1 MTQIVDTVNGT
12 ITRTYDGLDRLTSE
26 TTPKGSVSYTY
37 DNANRRS
44 TMTVAGQSA
53 VSYTYDNANRL
64 TQISQ
69 GTATM
74 TIGYDNANRRTSLTF
89 PKRVAAAYGYD
100 AASRVT
106 SITYT
111 ERSNTIG
118 TLTYTYD
125 PNGRRASMG
134 GSLAKVNL
142 PAAVTSAIYNA
153 DNQLTNWNGTTLS
166 YDLNGNLTSD
176 GATAYTW
183 DARNRLAAFG
193 STTFTYD
200 SFGRRTRNATG
211 KAFLYDGAN
220 AVQELSGSTV
230 TANLLTGF
238 GVDEIFTRTD
248 SAGARYFLPDAL
260 GSTLA
265 LTDSNGAVQTQYSY
279 EPFGKTTTTGASN
292 SSTFQYTGREN
303 DGTGLYYYRA
313 RYYNANL
320 QRFISEDPLRFSGG
334 DANFYVYTGNDP
346 VNFGDPNGESRYDK
360 CQDPDNF
367 KRFVG
372 DLLSWLAQATGKTW
386 GLGGGGSAG
395 AGVTPIGI
403 NFGISHLLVA
413 SPDGSVGT
421 ALTMTNFARPWGLG
435 MGSWKKGGLGF
446 IGGLQGMV
454 SGART
459 IGDLSGKSIDA
470 GVSLAD
476 GLGVGGDFS
485 YGTTWDVTL
494 TVGGGVGGKA
504 VAGSVTDTAV
514 VPFCK

>member
-1 MTQIVDTVNGT
+1 MDETFPCFSEAFCLAGKWVTQIVDTVNGT

-53 VSYTYDNANRL
+53 VSCTYDNANRL
-64 TQISQ
+64 TQITQ

-125 PNGRRASMG
+125 ANGRRASMS

-153 DNQLTNWNGTTLS
+153 NNQLTNWNGTTRS
-166 YDLNGNLTSD
+166 YDLDGNMTSD

-211 KAFLYDGAN
+211 KAFLYDGVK

-230 TANLLTGF
+230 TANLLTG
-238 GVDEIFTRTD
+238 GVDEVFTRSD
-248 SAGARYFLPDAL
+248 SAGARYLLTDTL

-265 LTDSNGAVQTQYSY
+265 LTDSTGAVQTQYSY
-279 EPFGKTTTTGASN
+279 EPFGKTTSSGPSN
-292 SSTFQYTGREN
+292 TSTFQYARPLVLCIAARISVQGN
-303 DGTGLYYYRA
+303 VLGIYSDGETFSQTRWTKSLPRSAVRVTAYRA
-313 RYYNANL
+313 GAPSSRAWSADNSPWI
-320 QRFISEDPLRFSGG
+320 RSGPPG
-334 DANFYVYTGNDP
+334 
-346 VNFGDPNGESRYDK
+346 R
-360 CQDPDNF
+360 
-367 KRFVG
+367 
-372 DLLSWLAQATGKTW
+372 
-386 GLGGGGSAG
+386 
-395 AGVTPIGI
+395 
-403 NFGISHLLVA
+403 
-413 SPDGSVGT
+413 
-421 ALTMTNFARPWGLG
+421 AR
-435 MGSWKKGGLGF
+435 
-446 IGGLQGMV
+446 
-454 SGART
+454 AR
-459 IGDLSGKSIDA
+459 
-470 GVSLAD
+470 
-476 GLGVGGDFS
+476 
-485 YGTTWDVTL
+485 
-494 TVGGGVGGKA
+494 
-504 VAGSVTDTAV
+504 
-514 VPFCK
+514 